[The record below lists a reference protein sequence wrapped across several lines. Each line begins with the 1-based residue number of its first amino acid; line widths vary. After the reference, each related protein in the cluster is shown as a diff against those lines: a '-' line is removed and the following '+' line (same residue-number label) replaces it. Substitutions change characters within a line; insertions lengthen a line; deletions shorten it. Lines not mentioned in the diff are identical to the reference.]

1 MYGSEP
7 DPKLSVDRK
16 LRIGNWLVAW
26 IGNWNGWIGN
36 WLWSDRKLERLDRK
50 LALAGSETGKAGSE
64 TWGWSSRKLGFL
76 QLGALVGLPRARPP
90 PSTLLRSTIHQALVQ
105 TSWRSAIRLAGDECG
120 LGLRACRAK
129 GLLQLLVVAFGI

>member
-1 MYGSEP
+1 MPKPSKNHPKTDAEKTLKNERPDQSTLGHPGIEP

-36 WLWSDRKLERLDRK
+36 WLWPDRKLERLDRR

-64 TWGWSSRKLGFL
+64 TWGWSSRKLGFV
-76 QLGALVGLPRARPP
+76 QLGALLHPH
-90 PSTLLRSTIHQALVQ
+90 S
-105 TSWRSAIRLAGDECG
+105 
-120 LGLRACRAK
+120 
-129 GLLQLLVVAFGI
+129 